1 MRNFSS
7 VKIIWPRHKM
17 KVPNAKY
24 FLFHHNSYLV
34 EYPFIRIT
42 SFSRFGTESTNFF
55 KTGFSIPFQTRVRHS
70 CKSFSS
76 VVRFHLIDVLMG
88 FMPGE
93 KEAHLG
99 RCIRFWSSQFVPVCF
114 RSLSCWN
121 HQSLDFFADC
131 NKFFCNIVRQS
142 CFHQ

>member
-1 MRNFSS
+1 MRNFSR

-42 SFSRFGTESTNFF
+42 SFSRFGTESTNVF

-76 VVRFHLIDVLMG
+76 VVRFHPIDVLMG

-99 RCIRFWSSQFVPVCF
+99 RCIRFWSNQFVTLRAVCF
-114 RSLSCWN
+114 GSLSCWI
-121 HQSLDFFADC
+121 HQSLAMFNFFADC
-131 NKFFCNIVRQS
+131 NQFFCNLSR
-142 CFHQ
+142 